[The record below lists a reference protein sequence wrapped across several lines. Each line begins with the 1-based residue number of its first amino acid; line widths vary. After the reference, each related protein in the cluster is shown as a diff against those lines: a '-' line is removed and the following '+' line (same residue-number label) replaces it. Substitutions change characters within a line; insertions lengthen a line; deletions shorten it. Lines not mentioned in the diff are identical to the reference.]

1 MSNSNYC
8 VIMAGGIGS
17 RFWPLSKKEC
27 PKQFL
32 DILGV
37 GRTLLQQ
44 TYDRFIQL
52 MPAEQI
58 LIVSNLEYREL
69 IAEQLPDLPEENI
82 LLEPMRRNTAPCID
96 YANFRIQQ
104 KDPDANIVVA
114 PSDHLIVK
122 EAEFLNYVQ
131 EGFDFVEKN
140 DALLTMGIV
149 PSRPETGYGYIK
161 ALEASGE
168 IRSVDRFVE
177 KPDAET
183 AQGYVSSGDYFWNSG
198 IFIWKTSV
206 ILEAFREH
214 MPELVEAFQPLLSK
228 IPEEIA
234 MNSGPVWTIKEEIF
248 NSIESVSVDYGI
260 MEKAGAVKVIPAD
273 FGWADLGSWKSID
286 DILSGDDENNR
297 APQSEKAIFVDS
309 HNCSVFSEDARIS
322 VVGLADIVVVQAGDE
337 ILVINKD
344 ASQNVRR
351 VVDMIREK

>member
-1 MSNSNYC
+1 MEIIP
-8 VIMAGGIGS
+8 VIMAGGAGTRLWPMS
-17 RFWPLSKKEC
+17 REEK

-32 DILGV
+32 NLS
-37 GRTLLQQ
+37 GRG
-44 TYDRFIQL
+44 
-52 MPAEQI
+52 
-58 LIVSNLEYREL
+58 S
-69 IAEQLPDLPEENI
+69 
-82 LLEPMRRNTAPCID
+82 LLEETIMRLKPLNPDSVVIATAKKYEDLSSAELDKAGIQGTILAEPRARNTAAAIL
-96 YANFRIQQ
+96 YAAAYIKQRYEDAVMIVLPA
-104 KDPDANIVVA
+104 DHYIAMPDVFQGVLELGAREADKNNLVTIGIK
-114 PSDHLIVK
+114 PS
-122 EAEFLNYVQ
+122 Y
-131 EGFDFVEKN
+131 
-140 DALLTMGIV
+140 
-149 PSRPETGYGYIK
+149 PETGYGYIK

-168 IRSVDRFVE
+168 IRSFDRFVE